1 MLYKN
6 SVSVGPNEQNLG
18 VTLTNTLYWDTHIEN
33 VLKTWKLVRIMSVYT
48 LVQCFYRN
56 KKNMF
61 QICIELFLSKCTQN
75 STYYTC
81 IFSSVC
87 CIFLWK
93 LFIFWVWVNIWYL
106 FKSLVNTW
114 RLISYTSEVAERN
127 QPTLSK
133 YVTFVSVLLMVFVS
147 NWFTSTLHSIHHISF
162 NTHTANVLID
172 N

>member
-87 CIFLWK
+87 CIFL
-93 LFIFWVWVNIWYL
+93 
-106 FKSLVNTW
+106 
-114 RLISYTSEVAERN
+114 
-127 QPTLSK
+127 
-133 YVTFVSVLLMVFVS
+133 
-147 NWFTSTLHSIHHISF
+147 
-162 NTHTANVLID
+162 
-172 N
+172 